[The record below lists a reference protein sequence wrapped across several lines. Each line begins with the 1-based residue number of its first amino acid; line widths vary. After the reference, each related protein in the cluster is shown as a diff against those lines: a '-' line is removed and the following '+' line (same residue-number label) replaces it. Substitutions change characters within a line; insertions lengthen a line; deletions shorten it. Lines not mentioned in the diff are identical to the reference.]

1 MNYKECESTF
11 LYQIDNF
18 QDEKRKEI
26 NSLIEEE
33 DIDEN
38 QKNDYQTYDDDNIDN
53 FHSNEQNDEKEESIV
68 NKLNEMFDYYDL
80 NQPKDTTQIL
90 NMAINLVR
98 REPKAIEKFMDASN
112 IPLLVELCER
122 MNARPNVYLF
132 LKILAEQSPE
142 YIKHISHSN
151 IYKYLKQNLTKH
163 SKRRTKYL
171 ALDLILTLTEYPQD
185 SVITLWKKGIFDL
198 FYDDINEINE
208 FSEIEL
214 LILLNASK
222 TPDIPYLFSDY
233 WINALIPLSE
243 ETENTY
249 ATNLIIQIFI
259 ELSSNNVQFD
269 QYIIDNEYMEY
280 LSSFIHSDNVY
291 LQISVLRFLGILCSF
306 GDEII
311 HQMLLYNVLT
321 EVRNIFTDI
330 KNKKEFSAYFIIE
343 CAALTFLRSWCE
355 FSNECLNSLF
365 SFLSQI
371 NIYEIFTESSYTVK
385 AEMVKFI
392 VILSSKANAT
402 VLYSILTEDLALNII
417 DCLESCDEEYKNNT
431 QQMLQNTIHLFTAP
445 YPQVSEYL
453 QNLYD
458 ENYFEIE

>member
-151 IYKYLKQNLTKH
+151 IYKYLKRK
-163 SKRRTKYL
+163 
-171 ALDLILTLTEYPQD
+171 
-185 SVITLWKKGIFDL
+185 
-198 FYDDINEINE
+198 
-208 FSEIEL
+208 
-214 LILLNASK
+214 
-222 TPDIPYLFSDY
+222 
-233 WINALIPLSE
+233 
-243 ETENTY
+243 
-249 ATNLIIQIFI
+249 
-259 ELSSNNVQFD
+259 
-269 QYIIDNEYMEY
+269 
-280 LSSFIHSDNVY
+280 
-291 LQISVLRFLGILCSF
+291 
-306 GDEII
+306 
-311 HQMLLYNVLT
+311 
-321 EVRNIFTDI
+321 
-330 KNKKEFSAYFIIE
+330 
-343 CAALTFLRSWCE
+343 
-355 FSNECLNSLF
+355 
-365 SFLSQI
+365 
-371 NIYEIFTESSYTVK
+371 
-385 AEMVKFI
+385 
-392 VILSSKANAT
+392 
-402 VLYSILTEDLALNII
+402 
-417 DCLESCDEEYKNNT
+417 
-431 QQMLQNTIHLFTAP
+431 
-445 YPQVSEYL
+445 
-453 QNLYD
+453 
-458 ENYFEIE
+458 